1 MGTNCTVHQPQL
13 PDSEHAPAR
22 SEVPPPS
29 PQRKPKSSSPSTPW
43 PNQRS
48 ASWLP
53 NSQSFRVQDRYL
65 TRFRFVAIPITTR
78 ARRYICL
85 DIFPEVHFVHA
96 SCIVKAHKNGIK
108 KPKAGR
114 TTSMRGVRLHQHLS
128 LFHDADQYSSFR
140 LTLRYIQQLDRE
152 DTGEF

>member
-1 MGTNCTVHQPQL
+1 MGTNCTVLQPQL
-13 PDSEHAPAR
+13 PNSEHAPAS

-29 PQRKPKSSSPSTPW
+29 PQRKPKSSSPSTQW

-48 ASWLP
+48 ASCCPDLQP
-53 NSQSFRVQDRYL
+53 FCVQDRYL
-65 TRFRFVAIPITTR
+65 TRFCFIVIPITTR

-85 DIFPEVHFVHA
+85 DIPFRVHFVYA
-96 SCIVKAHKNGIK
+96 VCVVKAHKNGIK

-114 TTSMRGVRLHQHLS
+114 TTSMRGVRLHQYLS
-128 LFHDADQYSSFR
+128 LFHGADKYTSCR

-152 DTGEF
+152 DVGGF